1 MAALF
6 VRILI
11 PLMHSGKFLER
22 GDVVPA
28 DSVLLDLAIG
38 RTQHFLGNVCEVV
51 EVPKAAAEPA
61 PETEAPADVHGVEAE
76 AFDPLSFD
84 PVAAQT
90 PKRGRPAKAA
100 AEPAPVA
107 PALADLAADTA
118 AEPAPETEA

>member
-1 MAALF
+1 MI
-6 VRILI
+6 RILI
-11 PLMHSGKFLER
+11 SLCHNGKFLEP

-38 RTQHFLGNVCEVV
+38 RTKHFLGNVCEVV

-61 PETEAPADVHGVEAE
+61 PETEAPAEVHGVEAE

-100 AEPAPVA
+100 ITPAPVA

>member
-61 PETEAPADVHGVEAE
+61 PETEA
-76 AFDPLSFD
+76 
-84 PVAAQT
+84 
-90 PKRGRPAKAA
+90 
-100 AEPAPVA
+100 
-107 PALADLAADTA
+107 
-118 AEPAPETEA
+118 

>member
-1 MAALF
+1 MAAPMI
-6 VRILI
+6 RILI
-11 PLMHSGKFLER
+11 SLCHNGKFLEP

-38 RTQHFLGNVCEVV
+38 RTKHFLGNVCEVV

-61 PETEAPADVHGVEAE
+61 PETEAPAEVHGVEAE

>member
-1 MAALF
+1 MAAPMI
-6 VRILI
+6 RILI
-11 PLMHSGKFLER
+11 SLCHNGKFLEP

-38 RTQHFLGNVCEVV
+38 RTKHFLGNVCEVV

-61 PETEAPADVHGVEAE
+61 PETEAPAEVHGVEAE

-100 AEPAPVA
+100 ITPAPVA

>member
-1 MAALF
+1 MAAPMI
-6 VRILI
+6 RILI
-11 PLMHSGKFLER
+11 SLCHNGKFLEP

-38 RTQHFLGNVCEVV
+38 RTKHFLGNVCEVV

-61 PETEAPADVHGVEAE
+61 PETEAPAEVHGVEAE

-84 PVAAQT
+84 PVAAKT
-90 PKRGRPAKAA
+90 PRRGRPAKAA
-100 AEPAPVA
+100 ITPAPVA